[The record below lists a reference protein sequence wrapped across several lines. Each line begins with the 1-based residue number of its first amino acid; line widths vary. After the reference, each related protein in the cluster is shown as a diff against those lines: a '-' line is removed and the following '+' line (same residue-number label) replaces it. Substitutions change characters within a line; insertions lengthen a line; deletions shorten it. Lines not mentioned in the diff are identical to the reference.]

1 MSSTWS
7 APPPPISTHF
17 AKLIPANEAAKKAFS
32 RVVGKIKVDPGGE
45 GEVHASRYVAVDA
58 EEEEVVVG
66 GWVSGSGSEEKGES
80 ESDDGNEGVEEVR
93 KRVWTGYYVLDFA
106 VPPRRPN
113 IGV

>member
-7 APPPPISTHF
+7 PPPPPLPTHF

-32 RVVGKIKVDPGGE
+32 RVAGKIKADTGGK
-45 GEVHASRYVAVDA
+45 GEVHVGRYIIVES

-66 GWVSGSGSEEKGES
+66 GWVRRSGSEEKGES

-93 KRVWTGYYVLDFA
+93 NRVWTGYYVLDFA
-106 VPPRRPN
+106 IPPRRPN